1 MITSC
6 MESLIINRSPF
17 GSSLTCETL
26 RLGWNCLNSSII
38 DGHVLNF
45 LSIPLII
52 PRILFLVME
61 GLGQTGVS
69 GGCSE
74 EPVFCRVGGIG
85 ELVALCFLRLQ
96 LTSVNSSSW
105 LNDCMI

>member
-1 MITSC
+1 
-6 MESLIINRSPF
+6 MESPIINKLPF

-26 RLGWNCLNSSII
+26 RLGWNCLNSPII
-38 DGHVLNF
+38 DHHVLNF

-52 PRILFLVME
+52 TGTLFLVME

-74 EPVFCRVGGIG
+74 EPVFCRVGSVG
-85 ELVALCFLRLQ
+85 ELVALCFLRL
-96 LTSVNSSSW
+96 
-105 LNDCMI
+105 